1 MTSIDDQRASS
12 LAEEDLD
19 AVGLAERVRRGAVSP
34 LELVD
39 AAIRRIERLEPQVN
53 ALVSTDFEAAR
64 ARARALSQGPR
75 PPAGLLAGVPFLLKD
90 LLAYPG
96 QRFTLGSRLFARQV
110 APAGSPY
117 TERLDA
123 AGLITLGKT
132 TTSELGLLG
141 STESLLSGVTRNP
154 WSRLHS
160 ATGSSGGAAAAV
172 ACGMVPMAHASDGGG
187 SIRIPASACGLFGF
201 KPSRGRCAKAAESDL
216 FGLIS
221 EHCVSRS
228 VRDSACLLAV
238 TEATQVTQEAT
249 ASGSAA
255 LGFVRGP
262 APRRLRIAAYS
273 ETLLGRKAGSDAQ
286 AALRATIAL
295 CRDLGHEVHEV
306 DGVAAPRIDGA
317 AISEGFFTLAG
328 AAMAGLAD
336 LLTPQLGRPPGEAE
350 LEPFTLE
357 LIDWYRGLPADA
369 LQRTQA
375 VIARESAAM
384 TEFLS
389 RWDVALCPTMPEP
402 PPRLGE
408 LAPGVGRA
416 ELIRRTEVLA
426 GFTAVHNMAGVPAMS
441 VPLYWNQ
448 DGLPIGSHF
457 AAVHGADATLLSLAY
472 ELEAARPWWSR
483 RPPLAAR

>member
-1 MTSIDDQRASS
+1 MNSIDDPRASQD
-12 LAEEDLD
+12 ADEDVD
-19 AVGLAERVRRGAVSP
+19 AVEQAERVRRGAVSP

-53 ALVSTDFEAAR
+53 ALVSTDFEGAR
-64 ARARALSQGPR
+64 ARARALSQGTQ
-75 PPAGLLAGVPFLLKD
+75 PPAGLLAGVPFLAKD

-110 APAGSPY
+110 AAAGSPY

-172 ACGMVPMAHASDGGG
+172 ASGMVPMAHASDGGG

-201 KPSRGRCAKAAESDL
+201 KPSRGRCVKAAEPDL

-238 TEATQVTQEAT
+238 TEAAGGTTPGCAP
-249 ASGSAA
+249 

-262 APRRLRIAAYS
+262 APKRLRIAAYS
-273 ETLLGRKAGSDAQ
+273 ETLLGRKAGPDAQ

-328 AAMAGLAD
+328 AAMAGLAEM
-336 LLTPQLGRPPGEAE
+336 LTPQLGRPPGEAE

-369 LQRTQA
+369 LQRTMA

-408 LAPGVGRA
+408 LAPGLGRV

-441 VPLYWNQ
+441 VPLYWNE
-448 DGLPIGSHF
+448 DGLPLGSHF
-457 AAVHGADATLLSLAY
+457 AAGHGADGTLLALAY

-483 RPPLAAR
+483 RPPLAGG